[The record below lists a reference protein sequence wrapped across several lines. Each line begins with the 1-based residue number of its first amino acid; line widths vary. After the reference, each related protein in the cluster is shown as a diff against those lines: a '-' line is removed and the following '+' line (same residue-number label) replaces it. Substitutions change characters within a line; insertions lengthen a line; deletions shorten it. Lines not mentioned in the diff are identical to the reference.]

1 MFFAIACPTSN
12 ERVHRGTVETLSRL
26 QIWLAELGHDSALR
40 VQPATRL
47 DRARNLIATQF
58 LESEAE
64 TLICIDSGIAARRE
78 AFEAMLASQAD
89 CVAAEIP
96 ARVDGLDAFAQGVRS
111 GLSNAEAQRRAA
123 MGPDAGAEPEIRA
136 ASSVDTRFFMLRRG
150 ILEALVARGVVPRRL
165 DVFTASSA
173 ETYGF
178 FAPLLL
184 ADGSRLSGA
193 ASFCRRIRSAGGSLC
208 AYRGPGVVRVCE
220 IGFSS

>member
-1 MFFAIACPTSN
+1 MFFAIACPTSK
-12 ERVHRGTVETLSRL
+12 ERVHRGTVETLSNL
-26 QIWLAELGHDSALR
+26 QIWLGELGHDSALR

-64 TLICIDSGIAARRE
+64 ILICIDSGIAARRE
-78 AFEAMLASQAD
+78 AFDAMLASRAD

-96 ARVDGLDAFAQGVRS
+96 TRVDGLEAFAEGVRS
-111 GLSNAEAQRRAA
+111 GLSSAEAQRLAA
-123 MGPDAGAEPEIRA
+123 MGPDAAAEPEIRA
-136 ASSVDTRFFMLRRG
+136 ASSVGAGFFMLRRG
-150 ILEALVARGVVPRRL
+150 ILEALVARDAVPRKL
-165 DVFTASSA
+165 DMFTASSA

-178 FAPLLL
+178 FEPLRL
-184 ADGSRLSGA
+184 AGGARLSGE

-208 AYRGPGVVRVCE
+208 AYRGPGVIRISE

>member
-12 ERVHRGTVETLSRL
+12 ERVHRGTVETLSSL
-26 QIWLAELGHDSALR
+26 QIWLGELGHDSALR
-40 VQPATRL
+40 VQPATRI

-58 LESEAE
+58 LDSEAE
-64 TLICIDSGIAARRE
+64 ILICIDSGIAARRE
-78 AFEAMLASQAD
+78 AFDAMLASRAD
-89 CVAAEIP
+89 CIAAEIP
-96 ARVDGLDAFAQGVRS
+96 ARVDTLKAFAQGVRS

-123 MGPDAGAEPEIRA
+123 MGPAAAADPEIRA
-136 ASSVDTRFFMLRRG
+136 ASSVGAGFFMLRRR
-150 ILEALVARGVVPRRL
+150 ILETLVSRDLVPRML
-165 DVFTASSA
+165 DMFTASSS

-184 ADGSRLSGA
+184 ADGSRLSGE
-193 ASFCRRIRSAGGSLC
+193 ASFCRRIRSVGGSLC